1 MRNRH
6 RFGFGICKL
15 AQEKPLLMAKLE
27 AKLEAEFA
35 NRRGVVCCRAE
46 KQERQALEAGE
57 GKGGKRVAKR
67 LNYPAAAVP
76 GSRSADRQPGAHE
89 NPNPHLFAQLEFG
102 CAGMNVSCCGLTS
115 GRVVGRRRCG
125 AGAGAAVEHEEARD
139 AARQR
144 QRHAAAGEG

>member
-67 LNYPAAAVP
+67 LNYPAAVP

-89 NPNPHLFAQLEFG
+89 NPNPHG
-102 CAGMNVSCCGLTS
+102 CAGMNVSCGGLTS
-115 GRVVGRRRCG
+115 GRVAGRRRCG

>member
-1 MRNRH
+1 MRRD
-6 RFGFGICKL
+6 
-15 AQEKPLLMAKLE
+15 
-27 AKLEAEFA
+27 A
-35 NRRGVVCCRAE
+35 NRRGVFRYRAE
-46 KQERQALEAGE
+46 KEERQALEAGE

-89 NPNPHLFAQLEFG
+89 NPLRLIRGSNSDAL
-102 CAGMNVSCCGLTS
+102 GMNVSCCGLTS

-144 QRHAAAGEG
+144 QRHAAAGER

>member
-89 NPNPHLFAQLEFG
+89 NPNPHLRSSNSDALE
-102 CAGMNVSCCGLTS
+102 
-115 GRVVGRRRCG
+115 
-125 AGAGAAVEHEEARD
+125 
-139 AARQR
+139 
-144 QRHAAAGEG
+144 

>member
-1 MRNRH
+1 MRKRH

-89 NPNPHLFAQLEFG
+89 NPLRPHSRLEFG
-102 CAGMNVSCCGLTS
+102 CFPGAPGWVDRPANQLAGRP
-115 GRVVGRRRCG
+115 GRL
-125 AGAGAAVEHEEARD
+125 AD
-139 AARQR
+139 
-144 QRHAAAGEG
+144 

>member
-1 MRNRH
+1 MFR
-6 RFGFGICKL
+6 
-15 AQEKPLLMAKLE
+15 
-27 AKLEAEFA
+27 
-35 NRRGVVCCRAE
+35 CRAE
-46 KQERQALEAGE
+46 KEERQALEAGEGE

-89 NPNPHLFAQLEFG
+89 NPLRLIRCSNSDAL
-102 CAGMNVSCCGLTS
+102 GMNVSCCGLTS

-144 QRHAAAGEG
+144 QRHAAAGER